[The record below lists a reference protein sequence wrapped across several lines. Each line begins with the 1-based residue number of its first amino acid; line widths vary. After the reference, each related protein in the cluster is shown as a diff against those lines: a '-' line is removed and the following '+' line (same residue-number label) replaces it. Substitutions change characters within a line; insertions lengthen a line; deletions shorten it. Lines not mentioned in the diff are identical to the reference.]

1 MAVVNGYCTTD
12 QVREELGDDGQ
23 RLSVNLLDKAV
34 NAASRAVEQWTG
46 RRFWQDPA
54 PVARTFRP
62 EFRHRVDVPDISTT
76 AGLLVATD
84 PAGAGTFGTSWTL
97 DTDFELGPENADADG
112 GAFAWWELMAVGS
125 LWFPLARRRSLRVTA
140 QWGWS
145 AVPDQVME
153 ATILRAVAIFKRK
166 DAVYG
171 VADFGEFG
179 PVRITRADPDVMDL
193 LRPFQKP
200 MAG

>member
-1 MAVVNGYCTTD
+1 MAVVNGYCSTD

-23 RLSVNLLDKAV
+23 RLSANLLDKAV
-34 NAASRAVEQWTG
+34 NAASRAVEEWTG

-62 EFRHRVDVPDISTT
+62 ESRHRVDVPDISTT
-76 AGLLVATD
+76 TGLLVATD
-84 PAGAGTFGTSWTL
+84 PAGDGAFGTSWSL
-97 DTDFELGPENADADG
+97 GADFELGPENADADG
-112 GAFAWWELMAVGS
+112 GAYAWWELTAVGS
-125 LWFPLARRRSLRVTA
+125 LRFPPGRRRSLRVTA

-179 PVRITRADPDVMDL
+179 PVRITRRDPDVMDL
-193 LRPFQKP
+193 LMPFQKP